1 MNKMEHAR
9 NTWLKGIN
17 DKNNRN
23 KQKMTNHRNEYMYM
37 NDRYIYEYM
46 NEQKLT

>member
-23 KQKMTNHRNEYMYM
+23 KQKMTKHRNENMHI
-37 NDRYIYEYM
+37 NDRYIYENV
-46 NEQKLT
+46 NE